1 MNLLLVIGFYGLK
14 FLTSENVV
22 VLTICCLGLG
32 EGSFN

>member
-14 FLTSENVV
+14 FLTSGNV